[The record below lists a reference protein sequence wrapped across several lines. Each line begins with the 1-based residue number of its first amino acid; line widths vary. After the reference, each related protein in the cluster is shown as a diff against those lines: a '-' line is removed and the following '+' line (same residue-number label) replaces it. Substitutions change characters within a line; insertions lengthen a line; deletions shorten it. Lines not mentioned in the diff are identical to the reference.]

1 MRQAM
6 VLWCMDIGETILS
19 VKEVYMLMTITRLR
33 GLIGLD
39 TEKYDRLLEKL
50 DSELVNLNMCKEYV
64 SMLKARQKQ
73 VILCL

>member
-1 MRQAM
+1 M

-33 GLIGLD
+33 GLMGLD
-39 TEKYDRLLEKL
+39 TEKYDRLLERL

-64 SMLKARQKQ
+64 SMMKARQKQ

>member
-1 MRQAM
+1 M

-64 SMLKARQKQ
+64 SMLKIRQKQ

>member
-1 MRQAM
+1 M

-50 DSELVNLNMCKEYV
+50 DSELVNLNMCKEYI
-64 SMLKARQKQ
+64 SMVKARQKQ

>member
-1 MRQAM
+1 M

-73 VILCL
+73 MILCL

>member
-1 MRQAM
+1 M
-6 VLWCMDIGETILS
+6 VLWCMDIGETIVS

>member
-1 MRQAM
+1 M

-64 SMLKARQKQ
+64 SMLKTRQKQ

>member
-1 MRQAM
+1 
-6 VLWCMDIGETILS
+6 
-19 VKEVYMLMTITRLR
+19 MLMTITRLR

-39 TEKYDRLLEKL
+39 TEKYDRLLERL

>member
-1 MRQAM
+1 M

-39 TEKYDRLLEKL
+39 TEKYDRLLERL
-50 DSELVNLNMCKEYV
+50 NSELVNLNMCKEYV

-73 VILCL
+73 VILCI

>member
-1 MRQAM
+1 M

>member
-1 MRQAM
+1 M

-39 TEKYDRLLEKL
+39 TEKYDRLLERL
-50 DSELVNLNMCKEYV
+50 DSELVNLNICKEYV
-64 SMLKARQKQ
+64 SMVKARQKQ

>member
-1 MRQAM
+1 M
-6 VLWCMDIGETILS
+6 VLWCMDIGETIVS

-39 TEKYDRLLEKL
+39 TEKYDRLLERL
-50 DSELVNLNMCKEYV
+50 NSELVNLNMCKEYV

>member
-1 MRQAM
+1 M

-39 TEKYDRLLEKL
+39 TEKYDRLLERL
-50 DSELVNLNMCKEYV
+50 NSELVNLNMCKEYV

>member
-1 MRQAM
+1 M
-6 VLWCMDIGETILS
+6 VLWCMDIGETIVS
-19 VKEVYMLMTITRLR
+19 VREVYMLMTITRLR

-64 SMLKARQKQ
+64 SMVKARQKQ

>member
-1 MRQAM
+1 M

-33 GLIGLD
+33 GLMGLD
-39 TEKYDRLLEKL
+39 TEKYDRLLERL
-50 DSELVNLNMCKEYV
+50 DSELVNLNMCKEYI
-64 SMLKARQKQ
+64 SMVKARQKQ

>member
-1 MRQAM
+1 M

-50 DSELVNLNMCKEYV
+50 DSELVNLNICKEYV

>member
-1 MRQAM
+1 M
-6 VLWCMDIGETILS
+6 VLWCMDIGDTILS

-39 TEKYDRLLEKL
+39 TEKYDRLLERL

-64 SMLKARQKQ
+64 SMLKTRQKQ

>member
-1 MRQAM
+1 M

-64 SMLKARQKQ
+64 SMVKARQKQ

>member
-1 MRQAM
+1 M
-6 VLWCMDIGETILS
+6 VLWCMDIGETIVS

-64 SMLKARQKQ
+64 SMLKTRQKQ

>member
-1 MRQAM
+1 M

-50 DSELVNLNMCKEYV
+50 DSELVNLNICKEYV
-64 SMLKARQKQ
+64 SMLKTRQKQ

>member
-1 MRQAM
+1 M

-50 DSELVNLNMCKEYV
+50 DSELVNLNICKEYV
-64 SMLKARQKQ
+64 SMVKARQKQ

>member
-1 MRQAM
+1 M

-50 DSELVNLNMCKEYV
+50 DSELVNLNLCKEYV
-64 SMLKARQKQ
+64 SMLKTRQKQ

>member
-1 MRQAM
+1 M

-39 TEKYDRLLEKL
+39 TEKYDRLLERL

-64 SMLKARQKQ
+64 SMLKTRQKQ

>member
-1 MRQAM
+1 M

-33 GLIGLD
+33 GLMGLD
-39 TEKYDRLLEKL
+39 TEKYDRLLERL

-64 SMLKARQKQ
+64 SMVKARQKQ

>member
-1 MRQAM
+1 M

-39 TEKYDRLLEKL
+39 TEKYDRLLERL

>member
-1 MRQAM
+1 M
-6 VLWCMDIGETILS
+6 VLWCMDIGETIVS

-50 DSELVNLNMCKEYV
+50 DSELVNLNICKEYV

>member
-1 MRQAM
+1 M

-39 TEKYDRLLEKL
+39 TEKYDRLLEKP
-50 DSELVNLNMCKEYV
+50 K
-64 SMLKARQKQ
+64 
-73 VILCL
+73 

>member
-1 MRQAM
+1 M

-39 TEKYDRLLEKL
+39 TEKYDRLLERL

-64 SMLKARQKQ
+64 SMVKARQKQ